1 MNAPTWCTTRA
12 RGGQQ
17 NLRTDSSLTIVPG
30 FPALEFPFGEAPEP
44 GATLEVA
51 PGLHW
56 VRMPLPFQLDHI
68 NLWLLEGGAREDGGW
83 TVIDCGLGNE
93 ATRSLWERIFAT
105 RLGGRP
111 VRRVILT
118 HYHPDHMGNAA
129 WLTERFGAEFCA
141 THGEYL
147 TAHALRS
154 GAAGYTPEA
163 TLALF
168 RRNGLN
174 DEHYAAMAARGNRY
188 GRYVPELPLCF
199 RRMNEGESVAG
210 GGNDWRVI
218 AGYGHSPEHAA
229 LYSAAL
235 NVLVSGDMLLPR
247 ISTHVGIWT
256 IEPEGNPLKQFLD
269 SIRRFRELPSDALVL
284 PSHGLPFRGAHARVT
299 ALEAHHAERL
309 ERLEVACA
317 DGARSAEELM
327 PVLFTRKL
335 DMHGLFF
342 AMSETI
348 AHLHYLYYEGRLQR
362 VAGTDG
368 VVRFA
373 RLAGAARRSA

>member
-1 MNAPTWCTTRA
+1 M
-12 RGGQQ
+12 Q
-17 NLRTDSSLTIVPG
+17 
-30 FPALEFPFGEAPEP
+30 
-44 GATLEVA
+44 
-51 PGLHW
+51 
-56 VRMPLPFQLDHI
+56 LPFQLDHI
-68 NLWLLEGGAREDGGW
+68 NLWLLEGGAQDDDGW
-83 TVIDCGLGNE
+83 TVIDCGLGND
-93 ATRSLWERIFAT
+93 ATRTVWQQVFAN
-105 RLGGRP
+105 RLAGRP

-129 WLTERFGAEFCA
+129 WITQRFGAEFCA

-174 DEHYAAMAARGNRY
+174 AEHEAEMSARGNRY
-188 GRYVPELPLCF
+188 GRYVPELPLSF
-199 RRMNEGESVAG
+199 RRINDGEPVAVG
-210 GGNDWRVI
+210 GRDWRVI
-218 AGYGHSPEHAA
+218 SGYGHSPEHAA
-229 LYSAAL
+229 LYCESR

-256 IEPEGNPLKQFLD
+256 IEPEGNPLRQFLG
-269 SIRRFRELPSDALVL
+269 SIRRFRELPADVLVL
-284 PSHGLPFRGAHARVT
+284 PSHGLPFRGAHARVA

-309 ERLEVACA
+309 DRLVAACA
-317 DGARSAEELM
+317 EGARSAEELM

-348 AHLHYLYYEGRLQR
+348 AHLHFLYYEGRLVR
-362 VAGTDG
+362 ERGADDVF
-368 VVRFA
+368 RFA
-373 RLAGAARRSA
+373 RPAGAARGRA

>member
-1 MNAPTWCTTRA
+1 MP
-12 RGGQQ
+12 Q
-17 NLRTDSSLTIVPG
+17 LH
-30 FPALEFPFGEAPEP
+30 ALEFPFSGVPGP
-44 GATLEVA
+44 GATVEVA
-51 PGLHW
+51 PGVHW
-56 VRMPLPFQLDHI
+56 VRMPLPFALDHI
-68 NLWLLEGGAREDGGW
+68 NLWLLEGGAQDDGSW
-83 TVIDCGLGNE
+83 TIIDCGLGDE
-93 ATRSLWERIFAT
+93 ATRELWERIFAGH
-105 RLGGRP
+105 LAGKP

-129 WLTERFGAEFCA
+129 WLTQRLDAQFWA

-154 GAAGYTPEA
+154 SAAGYTPEA

-174 DEHYAAMAARGNRY
+174 AAHEAEMSARGNRY
-188 GRYVPELPLCF
+188 GRYVPELPLSF
-199 RRMNEGESVAG
+199 RRLNDGEPVAIG
-210 GGNDWRVI
+210 GRDWRVI

-229 LYSAAL
+229 LYCASL
-235 NVLVSGDMLLPR
+235 GVLVSGDMLLPR

-256 IEPEGNPLKQFLD
+256 LEPEGNPLRLFLK
-269 SIRRFRELPSDALVL
+269 SIGRFRELPADTLVL
-284 PSHGLPFRGAHARVT
+284 PSHGVPFRGAHARVA

-309 ERLEVACA
+309 ERLETACA
-317 DGARSAEELM
+317 QGARSAEDLM

-348 AHLHYLYYEGRLQR
+348 AHLHFLYYEGRLQR
-362 VAGTDG
+362 ELGADG
-368 VVRFA
+368 VVRFV
-373 RLAGAARRSA
+373 RHAGAARRIA

>member
-1 MNAPTWCTTRA
+1 MA
-12 RGGQQ
+12 Q
-17 NLRTDSSLTIVPG
+17 L
-30 FPALEFPFGEAPEP
+30 PALEFPFGEPPEP
-44 GATLEVA
+44 GAMREVA

-68 NLWLLEGGAREDGGW
+68 NLWLLEGGAQGDGGGW

-93 ATRSLWERIFAT
+93 ATRALWERIFAT

-154 GAAGYTPEA
+154 GSAGYTPEA

-174 DEHYAAMAARGNRY
+174 DEHYAEMAARGNRY
-188 GRYVPELPLCF
+188 GRYVPELPLSF
-199 RRMNEGESVAG
+199 RRMSDGDSARAG
-210 GGNDWRVI
+210 GRAWRVI
-218 AGYGHSPEHAA
+218 SGYGHSPEHAA
-229 LYSAAL
+229 LYCEAL
-235 NVLVSGDMLLPR
+235 KVLVSGDMLLPR

-256 IEPEGNPLKQFLD
+256 IEPEGNPLRQFLD
-269 SIRRFRELPSDALVL
+269 SIRRFRDLPPDVLVL
-284 PSHGLPFRGAHARVT
+284 PSHGLPFRGAHARVA

-309 ERLEVACA
+309 ERLVVACS
-317 DGARSAEELM
+317 DGPRSAEELM

-348 AHLHYLYYEGRLQR
+348 AHLHYLYYEGRLR
-362 VAGTDG
+362 REPGADG
-368 VVRFA
+368 IVRFA
-373 RLAGAARRSA
+373 RYAGAARQSA